1 VGTLQATIDCSTSI
15 QQADMSTTQLRSAP
29 PYDATVSEQ
38 TASVLIVDDEKALRL
53 VLCRAMEKEGYRAIH
68 ASSGERCLALCQE
81 QLPGVILLDAMMP
94 TGMDGFQCCSQLKNM
109 LGDRCPPILIITTL
123 YDQDS
128 VDKAFAAGATDFI
141 TKPIHWAILRQ
152 RVRRL
157 LEACQLSTHWHTCLD
172 REQALKNQLEAAV
185 QRLEYLTALCT
196 SKGIDLAL

>member
-1 VGTLQATIDCSTSI
+1 MPTSHLHSTLPNRTLIN
-15 QQADMSTTQLRSAP
+15 
-29 PYDATVSEQ
+29 EQ
-38 TASVLIVDDEKALRL
+38 IASVLIVDDEKALRL

-94 TGMDGFQCCSQLKNM
+94 GMDGFQCCKQLKDRF
-109 LGDRCPPILIITTL
+109 GDRCPPILIITTL
-123 YDQDS
+123 CDQES

-141 TKPIHWAILRQ
+141 TKPIHWAVLRQ

-157 LEACQLSTHWHTCLD
+157 LETCQLNHYWHTCLH
-172 REQALKNQLEAAV
+172 REQALKNQLADAM
-185 QRLEYLTALCT
+185 QRLDYLTELCT